1 MHIDICL
8 IPVVL
13 TVALNN
19 IILGLP
25 KECKVYIHMNS
36 SLRSFW
42 EWQCPISDITMKSS
56 RYKKGLNVRKYV
68 EDFEIIF
75 NSGFYSFIV
84 PIFLIWPH

>member
-19 IILGLP
+19 SWATKG
-25 KECKVYIHMNS
+25 MQ
-36 SLRSFW
+36 SLYSYEQFFKIFLRM
-42 EWQCPISDITMKSS
+42 EMPNKYITMKSS
-56 RYKKGLNVRKYV
+56 RYKKGLNVRTYV

-84 PIFLIWPH
+84 PIFLI